1 MELKTLVGFRNT
13 ARHGRTEPRSNG
25 IFDQDRP
32 MQDSFRNSRQSRGQR
47 RPRSGLNSSKAFR
60 DGNGNVPA
68 NARRQY
74 ERYVALAQAAVLSG
88 DAVEAQNYYQHAE
101 HFFRVMRGQEIEA
114 NEVPDKSEPR

>member
-1 MELKTLVGFRNT
+1 M
-13 ARHGRTEPRSNG
+13 
-25 IFDQDRP
+25 
-32 MQDSFRNSRQSRGQR
+32 
-47 RPRSGLNSSKAFR
+47 
-60 DGNGNVPA
+60 A

-114 NEVPDKSEPR
+114 NDLPNKFEPR